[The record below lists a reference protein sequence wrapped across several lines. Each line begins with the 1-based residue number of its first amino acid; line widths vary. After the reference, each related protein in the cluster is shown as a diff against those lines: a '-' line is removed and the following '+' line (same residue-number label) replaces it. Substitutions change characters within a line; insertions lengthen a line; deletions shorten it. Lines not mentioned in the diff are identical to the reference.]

1 LDQLQTGNPLDFPGY
16 EESLMKAR
24 ARSGVDESLL
34 VGRATIVGHD
44 VELAAFQFRFMGGSM
59 GEVAGERLARAFER
73 AAMRRV
79 PFVLCAATGGARMQ
93 EGMRALVQM
102 PKAMVARLSLAGAH
116 QPFIAVL
123 GNPTTGGVYASVGA
137 LADIT
142 VAEEEATVSV
152 SGPRIVQRLT
162 AQPLLPGSHSAE
174 MAAECGLVDAT
185 VPRAALRAYVRRA
198 LEVLRPDDPGAVVR
212 PSARTSGSVPADP
225 WDAVEAVRRR
235 ERPTGKAL
243 VDALGD
249 SEVLLCGDRAGAD
262 DPALVAA
269 LVRLDGRRLLVLALD
284 REHQPGP
291 PAYRKARRCI
301 AIAERLRMPVVT
313 LVDTPGADPSERS
326 ERSGLA
332 RSIAELF
339 EAMLTVDTP
348 TLCILTGL
356 GTSGG
361 ALAFAVADA
370 LFAFGDAVFTVTAP
384 EAAAEIL
391 WRDADRAPE
400 AARLLRL
407 TAPSL
412 LRLGIADALVDGPL
426 SPATLREVVAHHL
439 GRLGEGAQP
448 EEERRARR
456 LERWRHCG

>member
-1 LDQLQTGNPLDFPGY
+1 
-16 EESLMKAR
+16 MKAR

-34 VGRATIVGHD
+34 AGRATIVGHE

-59 GEVAGERLARAFER
+59 GEVAGERLALAFER
-73 AAMRRV
+73 AAARRV

-102 PKAMVARLSLAGAH
+102 PKAVVARLALAGAH

-123 GNPTTGGVYASVGA
+123 GNPTTGAVYASVGA

-142 VAEEEATVSV
+142 VAEEEATVGV
-152 SGPRIVQRLT
+152 SGPRIVQRFT
-162 AQPLLPGSHSAE
+162 ARPLPRGSHTAE
-174 MAAECGLVDAT
+174 MALERGLVDAS
-185 VPRAALRAYVRRA
+185 VPRAALRAHVRRA
-198 LEVLRPDDPGAVVR
+198 LEVLRPDDAEGARR
-212 PSARTSGSVPADP
+212 PAPRAAGNVPSDP
-225 WDAVEAVRRR
+225 WEAVEAARRR
-235 ERPTGKAL
+235 ERPTGRAL
-243 VDALGD
+243 INAVSDA
-249 SEVLLCGDRAGAD
+249 EVMLCGDRAGND

-269 LVRLDGRRLLVLALD
+269 LVRVDGRRALVLALD

-301 AIAERLRMPVVT
+301 AIAERLRLPVVT

-326 ERSGLA
+326 EGAGLA

-339 EAMLTVDTP
+339 EAMLTVETP
-348 TLCILTGL
+348 TLCVVTGL
-356 GTSGG
+356 GTSAG
-361 ALAFAVADA
+361 ALAFAVADS
-370 LFAFGDAVFTVTAP
+370 LFAFGDAIFTVTAP

-400 AARLLRL
+400 AARLLEL

-426 SPATLREVVAHHL
+426 QPAALREVVTLHL
-439 GRLGEGAQP
+439 ARLGERAP
-448 EEERRARR
+448 PAEERRARR